1 MRGAMNVRTVVAPYI
16 LAICLGAGLIG
27 GCSTLPSLENRRT
40 STALFDTADTR
51 LGRAISPM
59 VDAHPGVSGIYTLPD
74 ARDAFAAR
82 ALLAQGA
89 ERTLDVQY
97 YIWRNDMAGTLLFEA
112 LRSAADRGVR
122 VRLLLDDNDTSGL
135 DTLLAALASH
145 PNIEVRLFNPFVIR
159 EPRWIGYVTDFFRL
173 NRRMHNKSFTAD
185 NQATIIG
192 GRNVGDEYFG
202 ATEGVVF
209 VDLDVMAV
217 GPVVTEVSKEF
228 DRYWASGSSYPVER
242 LLPAVDPTAIAEI
255 TSSALRVERDPA
267 AAAYMNALRNLSF
280 VHEMDQGSLV
290 LDWSATRMI
299 SDDPAKGLGLAA
311 PDGLLFPKLREIIGE
326 SAAEVYMESPYLVP
340 TAAEF
345 DEFVAVAERGVKIK
359 VLTNSLQSTDVPI
372 VHAGYAK
379 RRKPLLEAGVT
390 LYELRR
396 LSPDTAP
403 RKGAGR
409 LGSSGSSLHAKA
421 FSVDNSRAFIGSFN
435 FDPRSST
442 LNTEMGFVIDSPAL
456 ANRMEAVLSRRF
468 LSSAYEVRLSD
479 AGQLYWIERREG
491 EWVRHDTEPGTS
503 FWQRLEIWL
512 MSMLPI
518 EWLL

>member
-1 MRGAMNVRTVVAPYI
+1 
-16 LAICLGAGLIG
+16 
-27 GCSTLPSLENRRT
+27 
-40 STALFDTADTR
+40 
-51 LGRAISPM
+51 
-59 VDAHPGVSGIYTLPD
+59 
-74 ARDAFAAR
+74 
-82 ALLAQGA
+82 
-89 ERTLDVQY
+89 
-97 YIWRNDMAGTLLFEA
+97 
-112 LRSAADRGVR
+112 
-122 VRLLLDDNDTSGL
+122 
-135 DTLLAALASH
+135 
-145 PNIEVRLFNPFVIR
+145 
-159 EPRWIGYVTDFFRL
+159 
-173 NRRMHNKSFTAD
+173 
-185 NQATIIG
+185 
-192 GRNVGDEYFG
+192 
-202 ATEGVVF
+202 
-209 VDLDVMAV
+209 MAV

-242 LLPAVDPTAIAEI
+242 LLPPVNPATIAEL
-255 TSSALRVERDPA
+255 TSSARRVERDPA
-267 AAAYMNALRNLSF
+267 AGGYMNALRNLSF

-299 SDDPAKGLGLAA
+299 SDDPAKGLGLAG
-311 PDGLLFPKLREIIGE
+311 PETLLFPKLREIIGE

-372 VHAGYAK
+372 VHAGYSK

-403 RKGAGR
+403 RTSAGR

-421 FSVDNSRAFIGSFN
+421 FSVDNSRVFIGSFN

-456 ANRMEAVLSRRF
+456 AQKMEVALSRRF
-468 LSSAYEVRLSD
+468 LASAYEVRLSD
-479 AGQLYWIERREG
+479 AGKLYWIERREG

-503 FWQRLEIWL
+503 FWRRLEVWL

-518 EWLL
+518 EWFL

>member
-1 MRGAMNVRTVVAPYI
+1 MRGATNVRTVVALYI
-16 LAICLGAGLIG
+16 LALCLGAGLIG

-40 STALFDTADTR
+40 STALFDTGDTK

-59 VDAHPGVSGIYTLPD
+59 VDAHPGVSGIYPLPD

-97 YIWRNDMAGTLLFEA
+97 YIWRNDMSGTLLFEA

-135 DTLLAALASH
+135 DTLLASLASH
-145 PNIEVRLFNPFVIR
+145 SNIEVRLFNPFVIR
-159 EPRWIGYVTDFFRL
+159 EPRWIGYVTDFSRL
-173 NRRMHNKSFTAD
+173 NRRKHNKSFTAD

-242 LLPAVDPTAIAEI
+242 LLPAVNPATIAEL

-267 AAAYMNALRNLSF
+267 AVAYMNALRNLSF

-299 SDDPAKGLGLAA
+299 SDDPGKGLGLAA
-311 PDGLLFPKLREIIGE
+311 PETLLLPKLREIIGE

-359 VLTNSLQSTDVPI
+359 VLTNSLQATDVPI
-372 VHAGYAK
+372 VHAGYVK

-396 LSPDTAP
+396 LPDTAP
-403 RKGAGR
+403 RKGAGP

-421 FSVDNSRAFIGSFN
+421 FLVDNSRVFIGSFN

-456 ANRMEAVLSRRF
+456 AQKMEVALSRRF
-468 LSSAYEVRLSD
+468 LASAYEVRLSD
-479 AGQLYWIERREG
+479 AGKLYWIERREG

-503 FWQRLEIWL
+503 FWQRLEVWL

>member
-1 MRGAMNVRTVVAPYI
+1 MRGATNVRTVVALFM
-16 LAICLGAGLIG
+16 LALCLGAGLIG

-40 STALFDTADTR
+40 STALFDTGDTR

-59 VDAHPGVSGIYTLPD
+59 VDAHPGVSGIYPLPD

-82 ALLAQGA
+82 ALLAQSA

-97 YIWRNDMAGTLLFEA
+97 YIWHD
-112 LRSAADRGVR
+112 
-122 VRLLLDDNDTSGL
+122 
-135 DTLLAALASH
+135 
-145 PNIEVRLFNPFVIR
+145 
-159 EPRWIGYVTDFFRL
+159 
-173 NRRMHNKSFTAD
+173 
-185 NQATIIG
+185 
-192 GRNVGDEYFG
+192 FG
-202 ATEGVVF
+202 ATDGVVF

-217 GPVVTEVSKEF
+217 GPVVAEVSKQF

-242 LLPAVDPTAIAEI
+242 LLPAVNPAAIAEI
-255 TSSALRVERDPA
+255 TSSALRIERDPA
-267 AAAYMNALRNLSF
+267 AVAYMNALRNLDF

-299 SDDPAKGLGLAA
+299 SDDPGKGLGLAA
-311 PDGLLFPKLREIIGE
+311 PETLLFPKLREIIGE

-345 DEFVAVAERGVKIK
+345 DEFAAIVDRGVKIK

-379 RRKPLLEAGVT
+379 RRKPLLEAGVA

-403 RKGAGR
+403 RTGAGP

-421 FSVDNSRAFIGSFN
+421 FSVDNSRVFIGSFN

-456 ANRMEAVLSRRF
+456 ANRMEVALSRRF
-468 LSSAYEVRLSD
+468 LASAYEVRLSD
-479 AGQLYWIERREG
+479 VGKLYWIERRDA

-503 FWQRLEIWL
+503 FWRRLEIWL

>member
-1 MRGAMNVRTVVAPYI
+1 
-16 LAICLGAGLIG
+16 
-27 GCSTLPSLENRRT
+27 
-40 STALFDTADTR
+40 
-51 LGRAISPM
+51 M
-59 VDAHPGVSGIYTLPD
+59 VDAHPGISGIYPLPD

-82 ALLAQGA
+82 ALLAQSA

-97 YIWRNDMAGTLLFEA
+97 YIWHD
-112 LRSAADRGVR
+112 
-122 VRLLLDDNDTSGL
+122 
-135 DTLLAALASH
+135 
-145 PNIEVRLFNPFVIR
+145 
-159 EPRWIGYVTDFFRL
+159 
-173 NRRMHNKSFTAD
+173 
-185 NQATIIG
+185 
-192 GRNVGDEYFG
+192 FG
-202 ATEGVVF
+202 ATDGVVF

-217 GPVVTEVSKEF
+217 GPVVAEVSKQF

-242 LLPAVDPTAIAEI
+242 LLPAVDPAAIAEI
-255 TSSALRVERDPA
+255 ASSALRIERDPA
-267 AAAYMNALRNLSF
+267 AVAYMNALRNLDF

-299 SDDPAKGLGLAA
+299 SDDPGKGLGLAA
-311 PDGLLFPKLREIIGE
+311 PETLLFPKLREIIGE

-345 DEFVAVAERGVKIK
+345 DEFAAIVDRGVKIK

-379 RRKPLLEAGVT
+379 RRKPLLEAGVA

-403 RKGAGR
+403 RTGAGP

-421 FSVDNSRAFIGSFN
+421 FSVDNSRVFIGSFN

-456 ANRMEAVLSRRF
+456 ANRMEVALSRRF
-468 LSSAYEVRLSD
+468 LASAYEVRLSD
-479 AGQLYWIERREG
+479 AGKLYWIERRDA

-503 FWQRLEIWL
+503 FWRRLEIWL

>member
-1 MRGAMNVRTVVAPYI
+1 
-16 LAICLGAGLIG
+16 
-27 GCSTLPSLENRRT
+27 
-40 STALFDTADTR
+40 
-51 LGRAISPM
+51 M

-89 ERTLDVQY
+89 ERTLDVHY

-112 LRSAADRGVR
+112 LRAAAERGVR

-242 LLPAVDPTAIAEI
+242 LLPAVDPAAIAEL
-255 TSSALRVERDPA
+255 TSSARRVERDPA

-280 VHEMDQGSLV
+280 VHEMDQGAWYS
-290 LDWSATRMI
+290 
-299 SDDPAKGLGLAA
+299 
-311 PDGLLFPKLREIIGE
+311 IG
-326 SAAEVYMESPYLVP
+326 P
-340 TAAEF
+340 
-345 DEFVAVAERGVKIK
+345 
-359 VLTNSLQSTDVPI
+359 
-372 VHAGYAK
+372 
-379 RRKPLLEAGVT
+379 RRA
-390 LYELRR
+390 
-396 LSPDTAP
+396 
-403 RKGAGR
+403 
-409 LGSSGSSLHAKA
+409 
-421 FSVDNSRAFIGSFN
+421 
-435 FDPRSST
+435 
-442 LNTEMGFVIDSPAL
+442 
-456 ANRMEAVLSRRF
+456 
-468 LSSAYEVRLSD
+468 
-479 AGQLYWIERREG
+479 
-491 EWVRHDTEPGTS
+491 
-503 FWQRLEIWL
+503 
-512 MSMLPI
+512 
-518 EWLL
+518 

>member
-1 MRGAMNVRTVVAPYI
+1 MRGAMNVRTVVARYI
-16 LAICLGAGLIG
+16 LALCLGAGLIG

-40 STALFDTADTR
+40 STALLETGDTK

-59 VDAHPGVSGIYTLPD
+59 VDAHPGVSGVYPLPD

-82 ALLAQGA
+82 ALLAQSA

-97 YIWRNDMAGTLLFEA
+97 YIWRNDMSGTLLFEA

-135 DTLLAALASH
+135 DTLLASLASH
-145 PNIEVRLFNPFVIR
+145 PNIGVRLFNPFVIR

-192 GRNVGDEYFG
+192 GRNVGDEYFA

-242 LLPAVDPTAIAEI
+242 LLPAVNPAVIAEL

-267 AAAYMNALRNLSF
+267 AVAYMNALRNLSF

-311 PDGLLFPKLREIIGE
+311 PESLLSPKLREIIGE

-340 TAAEF
+340 TTPEF
-345 DEFVAVAERGVKIK
+345 DEFAALAERGVKIK
-359 VLTNSLQSTDVPI
+359 VLTNSLQATDVPI
-372 VHAGYAK
+372 VHAGYSK
-379 RRKPLLEAGVT
+379 RRKALLEAGVT

-403 RKGAGR
+403 RNAGR
-409 LGSSGSSLHAKA
+409 LGSFRSSLHAKA
-421 FSVDNSRAFIGSFN
+421 FSVDNSRVFIGSFN

-456 ANRMEAVLSRRF
+456 AQRMEVALSRRF
-468 LSSAYEVRLSD
+468 LASAYEVRLSD
-479 AGQLYWIERREG
+479 AGKLYWIERREG

-503 FWQRLEIWL
+503 FWRRLEVWL

>member
-1 MRGAMNVRTVVAPYI
+1 MFGAMNVRRVVALYI
-16 LAICLGAGLIG
+16 LALCLGAGLIG

-40 STALFDTADTR
+40 STALLDTGDTK
-51 LGRAISPM
+51 LGKAISPM
-59 VDAHPGVSGIYTLPD
+59 VDSHPGVSGIYPLPD

-89 ERTLDVQY
+89 ERTLDVQS
-97 YIWRNDMAGTLLFEA
+97 YIWRNDMSGTLLFDA

-135 DTLLAALASH
+135 DTLLASLNSH

-159 EPRWIGYVTDFFRL
+159 DPRWIGYVTDFFRL

-185 NQATIIG
+185 SQATIIG

-202 ATEGVVF
+202 VPEPVAF

-228 DRYWASGSSYPVER
+228 DRYWASDSSYPVER
-242 LLPAVDPTAIAEI
+242 LLPAANPAAIAEL
-255 TSSALRVERDPA
+255 TLAAQRVERDPA
-267 AAAYMNALRNLSF
+267 AVAYMNALRNSSF

-299 SDDPAKGLGLAA
+299 SDDPGKGLGLVA
-311 PDGLLFPKLREIIGE
+311 PETRLAPKLREIIGE

-340 TAAEF
+340 TAPEF

-372 VHAGYAK
+372 VQAGYAK
-379 RRKPLLEAGVT
+379 RRKPLLEAGIT

-396 LSPDTAP
+396 LSPDAAP
-403 RKGAGR
+403 RRSAGP

-421 FSVDNSRAFIGSFN
+421 FSVDNSRVFIGSFN
-435 FDPRSST
+435 FDPRSSK

-456 ANRMEAVLSRRF
+456 AHQMEVALSRRF

-491 EWVRHDTEPGTS
+491 EWVRHDTEPGSS
-503 FWQRLEIWL
+503 FWQRVEIWL

>member
-1 MRGAMNVRTVVAPYI
+1 MRGATNVRTVVALFM
-16 LAICLGAGLIG
+16 LALCLGAGLIG

-40 STALFDTADTR
+40 STALFDTGDTR

-59 VDAHPGVSGIYTLPD
+59 VDAHPGISGIYPLPD

-82 ALLAQGA
+82 ALLAQSA

-97 YIWRNDMAGTLLFEA
+97 YIWHD
-112 LRSAADRGVR
+112 
-122 VRLLLDDNDTSGL
+122 
-135 DTLLAALASH
+135 
-145 PNIEVRLFNPFVIR
+145 
-159 EPRWIGYVTDFFRL
+159 
-173 NRRMHNKSFTAD
+173 
-185 NQATIIG
+185 
-192 GRNVGDEYFG
+192 FG
-202 ATEGVVF
+202 ATDGVVF

-217 GPVVTEVSKEF
+217 GPVVAEVSKQF

-242 LLPAVDPTAIAEI
+242 LLPAVDPAAIAEI
-255 TSSALRVERDPA
+255 ASSALRIERDPA
-267 AAAYMNALRNLSF
+267 AVAYMNALRNLDF

-299 SDDPAKGLGLAA
+299 SDDPGKGLGLAA
-311 PDGLLFPKLREIIGE
+311 PETLLFPKLREIIGE

-345 DEFVAVAERGVKIK
+345 DEFAAIVDRGVKIK

-379 RRKPLLEAGVT
+379 RRKPLLEAGVA

-403 RKGAGR
+403 RTGAGP

-421 FSVDNSRAFIGSFN
+421 FSVDNSRVFIGSFN

-456 ANRMEAVLSRRF
+456 ANRMEVALSRRF
-468 LSSAYEVRLSD
+468 LASAYEVRLSD
-479 AGQLYWIERREG
+479 VGKLYWIERRDA

-503 FWQRLEIWL
+503 FWRRLEIWL